1 MVLVRT
7 KNFLPQNKK
16 RTKITR
22 DTMYSAMSGI
32 PSGGPPGGTH
42 TQELWYSLRG
52 IDARLESVL
61 STDKCLC
68 DACCARS
75 QPLILLFLFSYF
87 GLKNFLY
94 GQAPFC
100 TDVSVFAKILS
111 SFTSTL
117 SFFSRRR
124 FAPEKIQKS
133 DTPLTCNNTH
143 ETLYA
148 TFCKSSSSWRF
159 PMRIIITSLRKV
171 RRQKRKRNQI
181 HLC

>member
-1 MVLVRT
+1 MRAAKILMKKLLCLRT
-7 KNFLPQNKK
+7 VSWFLWFLWFLWKFLSSQIYSAKTLTSVQNGACPYKKFLPQNKK

-22 DTMYSAMSGI
+22 DTMYSAMSSI

-100 TDVSVFAKILS
+100 TDVSVFA
-111 SFTSTL
+111 
-117 SFFSRRR
+117 
-124 FAPEKIQKS
+124 
-133 DTPLTCNNTH
+133 
-143 ETLYA
+143 
-148 TFCKSSSSWRF
+148 
-159 PMRIIITSLRKV
+159 
-171 RRQKRKRNQI
+171 
-181 HLC
+181 

>member
-1 MVLVRT
+1 MAKTLTSVQNGACPY
-7 KNFLPQNKK
+7 KKFLPQNKK

-22 DTMYSAMSGI
+22 DTMYSAMFSI

-87 GLKNFLY
+87 LLKNFLY
-94 GQAPFC
+94 GQGPFC
-100 TDVSVFAKILS
+100 TDVSVFAKNFDISLGRPVQNS
-111 SFTSTL
+111 NFFDFF
-117 SFFSRRR
+117 SFFPS
-124 FAPEKIQKS
+124 E
-133 DTPLTCNNTH
+133 LGG
-143 ETLYA
+143 
-148 TFCKSSSSWRF
+148 
-159 PMRIIITSLRKV
+159 
-171 RRQKRKRNQI
+171 
-181 HLC
+181 

>member
-1 MVLVRT
+1 MKQITPFHTNHNPLIITTFFWRRHLRPY
-7 KNFLPQNKK
+7 KKFLPQNKK
-16 RTKITR
+16 RTKTTR
-22 DTMYSAMSGI
+22 DTMYSAMSSI

-61 STDKCLC
+61 STYKCLC

-100 TDVSVFAKILS
+100 TDVISVFAKILS
-111 SFTSTL
+111 
-117 SFFSRRR
+117 
-124 FAPEKIQKS
+124 
-133 DTPLTCNNTH
+133 
-143 ETLYA
+143 
-148 TFCKSSSSWRF
+148 
-159 PMRIIITSLRKV
+159 
-171 RRQKRKRNQI
+171 
-181 HLC
+181 

>member
-1 MVLVRT
+1 
-7 KNFLPQNKK
+7 
-16 RTKITR
+16 
-22 DTMYSAMSGI
+22 MYSAMSSI

-100 TDVSVFAKILS
+100 TDVSVFAN
-111 SFTSTL
+111 T
-117 SFFSRRR
+117 FFYAIRG
-124 FAPEKIQKS
+124 EKCIFFNEK
-133 DTPLTCNNTH
+133 CI
-143 ETLYA
+143 E
-148 TFCKSSSSWRF
+148 
-159 PMRIIITSLRKV
+159 LREDKKNV
-171 RRQKRKRNQI
+171 SN
-181 HLC
+181 